1 MPRREGI
8 VNAVLTRSA
17 PLESPSTLSEPSSRV
32 TRCSSDLAGALAIAN
47 FGFQG
52 RRTKVATPISL
63 LLLNE
68 MAAAMAIPTTANPA
82 TSPTVRTG
90 ANFRSHT
97 PCDAVGGH
105 DQLALAILLHFR
117 FPPND
122 LKLSRSAEIGKAAS
136 SMGPSCR
143 SASSGRRRSPP
154 PPPVSNRDCLPR
166 WSCWSRTRV
175 RASRRRVRHGCCR
188 SGRSPPGS

>member
-1 MPRREGI
+1 MLFRLSRGTCYRELRFSRTPDKSG
-8 VNAVLTRSA
+8 NPNQLAVTQRNGRSDGN
-17 PLESPSTLSEPSSRV
+17 PHDCQPGYESNGAHRGELS
-32 TRCSSDLAGALAIAN
+32 
-47 FGFQG
+47 
-52 RRTKVATPISL
+52 
-63 LLLNE
+63 
-68 MAAAMAIPTTANPA
+68 IP
-82 TSPTVRTG
+82 
-90 ANFRSHT
+90 H

-105 DQLALAILLHFR
+105 DQLALAFLLHFR